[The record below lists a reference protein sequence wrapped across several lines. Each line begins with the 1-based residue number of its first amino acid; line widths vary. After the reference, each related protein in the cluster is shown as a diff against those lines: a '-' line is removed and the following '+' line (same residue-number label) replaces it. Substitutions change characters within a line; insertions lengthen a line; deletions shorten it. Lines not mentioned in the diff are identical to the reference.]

1 MKTFFGSV
9 ALITAFAVLTRGM
22 GFLFRIILSRVLG
35 AELLGI
41 YQIAFSFFMVFLTV
55 IASGLPLVISRQIS
69 SGKGNHKA
77 LVRSGLII
85 SLALSILII
94 FLVFFGQP
102 LLKSLL
108 TDDRSYTILIALVPA
123 IFAFSIYTVLRAVW
137 WGEKRYFLLG
147 ASELAEQLV
156 RVVLFFIFL
165 TFSSLFA
172 DLAVLTAVAF
182 TVACIVSAVL
192 VVVLY
197 VKTKNNPSKIQ
208 SRDSNIATVLRTSS
222 PVTIVRVLTV
232 IAFPIIAVVVPL
244 RLVAAGWDST
254 NAVAHFGIAVGMALP
269 LLSIPQTVISSIAVA
284 LVPELSKAN
293 SNRDYTAVT
302 KKISSC
308 IKLTL
313 LVNLTLL
320 PLFIAL
326 GPGIG
331 MFLFNNVTAGEY
343 LRQSAWIMIPMSLS
357 LLTNAILNSLGRET
371 RAMVHYV
378 IGSIFLFLS
387 IWFLPQFI
395 GIGSLI
401 VGIGICMSLSALLN
415 IGTIVKVTKSNFDI
429 AQTLFKY
436 AFAGLMIGIASW
448 ILFGWLGFV
457 PLFFRLGFSSL
468 PALAM
473 VLFID
478 KSMLKRRSG

>member
-1 MKTFFGSV
+1 VKTFFGSV

-197 VKTKNNPSKIQ
+197 VKTKKILQKSKVKIQ
-208 SRDSNIATVLRTSS
+208 
-222 PVTIVRVLTV
+222 
-232 IAFPIIAVVVPL
+232 
-244 RLVAAGWDST
+244 
-254 NAVAHFGIAVGMALP
+254 
-269 LLSIPQTVISSIAVA
+269 IS
-284 LVPELSKAN
+284 
-293 SNRDYTAVT
+293 
-302 KKISSC
+302 
-308 IKLTL
+308 
-313 LVNLTLL
+313 
-320 PLFIAL
+320 
-326 GPGIG
+326 
-331 MFLFNNVTAGEY
+331 
-343 LRQSAWIMIPMSLS
+343 Q
-357 LLTNAILNSLGRET
+357 
-371 RAMVHYV
+371 
-378 IGSIFLFLS
+378 
-387 IWFLPQFI
+387 
-395 GIGSLI
+395 
-401 VGIGICMSLSALLN
+401 
-415 IGTIVKVTKSNFDI
+415 
-429 AQTLFKY
+429 
-436 AFAGLMIGIASW
+436 
-448 ILFGWLGFV
+448 
-457 PLFFRLGFSSL
+457 
-468 PALAM
+468 
-473 VLFID
+473 
-478 KSMLKRRSG
+478 RS